1 LKNNRINELL
11 NILEEVDGKVI
22 IWAVYRHDIKEIT
35 NVLSER
41 YGKDSVESFFGDTAD
56 SDRQDIVS
64 RFQDRESSLRFFV
77 GNPRTG
83 GYGLTLTA
91 SNTVVYYSNS
101 YDLEIRLQS
110 EDRAHR
116 ISQTKKVTYIDLISD
131 GTIDEFIVKNLRG
144 KINLA
149 TKVLGEELKK
159 WLI

>member
-1 LKNNRINELL
+1 MEKLLFGRYTVMTLKKLQTYFQKNMERTVWRLSLVILL
-11 NILEEVDGKVI
+11 IAIAKILLLASKIEK
-22 IWAVYRHDIKEIT
+22 
-35 NVLSER
+35 
-41 YGKDSVESFFGDTAD
+41 
-56 SDRQDIVS
+56 
-64 RFQDRESSLRFFV
+64 
-77 GNPRTG
+77 
-83 GYGLTLTA
+83 YGLTLTA